1 VIFAVRPDIDVIKQ
15 IIYQRDNWKKSDD
28 KDIYILFVPRRTIE
42 CDELLNENKLF
53 QEDRISQ
60 INMDLV
66 PLEDDMLSLELPNNF
81 AHHMMQD
88 DDTYK
93 VYVQYSINRLE
104 AVYGKIENKFG
115 LGKISK

>member
-1 VIFAVRPDIDVIKQ
+1 
-15 IIYQRDNWKKSDD
+15 
-28 KDIYILFVPRRTIE
+28 LFVPRRTIE
-42 CDELLNENKLF
+42 CDELLYANNLF

-60 INMDLV
+60 INMDLI
-66 PLEDDMLSLELPNNF
+66 PLEDDLLSLELPDNF
-81 AHHMMQD
+81 AHHMLQD

-115 LGKISK
+115 LGKTSK